1 MKTATIQVQ
10 GMTCGGCVSAVTRAL
25 KTVPG
30 VQDVEVTLKPGR
42 AQVTFDEGQT
52 DEAAITA
59 AVQDAGYD
67 AGQT

>member
-1 MKTATIQVQ
+1 MKTATIEVQ

-42 AQVTFDEGQT
+42 AQVTFNESQTNEG
-52 DEAAITA
+52 ALKAV
-59 AVQDAGYD
+59 VQDAGYD
-67 AGQT
+67 VT